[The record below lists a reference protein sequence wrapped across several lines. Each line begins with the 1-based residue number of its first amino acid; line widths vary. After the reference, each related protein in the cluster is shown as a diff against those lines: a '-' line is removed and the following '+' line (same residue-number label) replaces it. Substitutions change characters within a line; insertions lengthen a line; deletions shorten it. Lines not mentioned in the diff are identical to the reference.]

1 MAVQA
6 FKTKSV
12 FVVKRGYTNFHIFLL
27 NKECM
32 RVLMQP
38 VSTGTLLSNY
48 TKNSVDDFRCFKE
61 AENEIQLYTFPFSS
75 DV

>member
-1 MAVQA
+1 
-6 FKTKSV
+6 
-12 FVVKRGYTNFHIFLL
+12 
-27 NKECM
+27 
-32 RVLMQP
+32 MQP